1 MVTVSGW
8 GAGTEG
14 ERPLYGPQPT
24 QPNQHA
30 RATRMRHDTRVGGR
44 PHNQI
49 ELSSDSCTYP
59 HNRLGGHSDRDNA
72 RHPSRTRKL
81 SLTAPMV
88 LHPPG
93 CGRVGHHRAHTTQS
107 ARNRQP
113 AAPGQ
118 LHSYSRRKQT
128 ESAPSLTSWLGPR
141 RVAAPSSGVGSRGCL
156 AREEILDEWIR
167 RAIVVER

>member
-24 QPNQHA
+24 QPTHA
-30 RATRMRHDTRVGGR
+30 RDAYATRHARGGGQ
-44 PHNQI
+44 PHNTTK
-49 ELSSDSCTYP
+49 SSYRVILALPAQSS
-59 HNRLGGHSDRDNA
+59 RWSQRQGNA

-128 ESAPSLTSWLGPR
+128 ESAPSLTPRLGPR
-141 RVAAPSSGVGSRGCL
+141 RAAAPSSGVVPSGRL